1 MIEFILIAYTLLLYF
16 TSAQPVVALR
26 MAFITVNTIFIVV
39 NCYAL
44 ASTYAD
50 DSHVSKAMTGV
61 CLSVSV
67 CVCVCVCVIVSVC
80 VPVCPHDKTKTAE
93 NAITKVGTG

>member
-1 MIEFILIAYTLLLYF
+1 
-16 TSAQPVVALR
+16 

-67 CVCVCVCVIVSVC
+67 CVCVCVIVSVCVCVCVIVSVC